1 MNAMSPITAER
12 LSFTAIIERAHSLS
26 DLDKLG
32 LAEAIID
39 LCEEHIADEVE
50 MADAFEYAEEQ
61 FPGMNPTHRRPQPFQ
76 YTQWRAYREARDA
89 RVGYYLAAS
98 GVGGL

>member
-1 MNAMSPITAER
+1 MNAYTPITAER
-12 LSFTAIIERAHSLS
+12 LSFTAIMEAARSLS

-39 LCEEHIADEVE
+39 LCEEQTADAVE

-61 FPGMNPTHRRPQPFQ
+61 FPGMNPTHRRPLGHKG
-76 YTQWRAYREARDA
+76 WAAYREARDA